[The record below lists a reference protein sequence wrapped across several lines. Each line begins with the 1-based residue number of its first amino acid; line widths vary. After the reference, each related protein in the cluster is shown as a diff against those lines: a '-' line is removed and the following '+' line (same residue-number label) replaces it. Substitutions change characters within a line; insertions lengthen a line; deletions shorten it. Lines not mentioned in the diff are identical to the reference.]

1 MVNGSS
7 IFGQKES
14 YGAILRVLVSRLRQK
29 EDSSIDIVKC
39 MDIRVCC
46 WCMQTDLQM
55 AEGASGSR
63 NVILVN
69 LDVFFQQIEERDR
82 CNPVQRHHTETLPS
96 QIASITT
103 LLGKGRASFCKHSDY
118 CFLNFCRT
126 YLTPFVFMLCR
137 HPSSFS
143 KPESFLFQTPCP
155 ADSAFWKKQVEI
167 PLCFGIAHVLRLSS
181 KICKCPV
188 VFRLLADC
196 PVP

>member
-1 MVNGSS
+1 M
-7 IFGQKES
+7 
-14 YGAILRVLVSRLRQK
+14 
-29 EDSSIDIVKC
+29 
-39 MDIRVCC
+39 
-46 WCMQTDLQM
+46 
-55 AEGASGSR
+55 
-63 NVILVN
+63 
-69 LDVFFQQIEERDR
+69 
-82 CNPVQRHHTETLPS
+82 QRHHTETLPS

-196 PVP
+196 PVPWSCQLRNPIRSFLQGCGVAIRSQQRSTVQPGKSWNLTMEL